1 MTIDGCERRGE
12 ATSRDGAPRVVANDK
27 DVARAAAVFKALGD
41 SARLRLF
48 DAIVAA
54 APGEICVCDLP
65 DLELSQATIS
75 HHLRKLRDA
84 GLVTSERRSTWVYY
98 RSVPGSLDPVREL
111 LGVESSRVAARTT
124 LARS

>member
-1 MTIDGCERRGE
+1 M
-12 ATSRDGAPRVVANDK
+12 ANDE

-75 HHLRKLRDA
+75 HHLRDA
-84 GLVTSERRSTWVYY
+84 GLVTSERRGTWVYY

>member
-1 MTIDGCERRGE
+1 M
-12 ATSRDGAPRVVANDK
+12 SRDGAPRVVANDE

-41 SARLRLF
+41 AARLRLF

-84 GLVTSERRSTWVYY
+84 GLVTSERRGTWVYY

>member
-1 MTIDGCERRGE
+1 M
-12 ATSRDGAPRVVANDK
+12 ANDE

-84 GLVTSERRSTWVYY
+84 GLVTSERRGTWVYY
-98 RSVPGSLDPVREL
+98 WAVPGGLEALD
-111 LGVESSRVAARTT
+111 GVFSVGR
-124 LARS
+124 